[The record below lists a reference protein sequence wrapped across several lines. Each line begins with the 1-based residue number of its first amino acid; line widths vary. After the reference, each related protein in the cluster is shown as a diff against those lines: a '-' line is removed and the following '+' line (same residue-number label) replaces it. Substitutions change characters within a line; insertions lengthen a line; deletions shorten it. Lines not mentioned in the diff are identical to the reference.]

1 MATFLVG
8 LVILL
13 VGGYLYGVF
22 VERIFKPDDRKTPA
36 VQMEDGIDYV
46 PMSKWKNALINLLNI
61 AGTGPIFGPIQ
72 GILFGPIA
80 FITIPIGCVISGAT
94 HDYLSG
100 MMSLRQN
107 GTQMP
112 GIIRYTI
119 FFFVF

>member
-1 MATFLVG
+1 
-8 LVILL
+8 
-13 VGGYLYGVF
+13 
-22 VERIFKPDDRKTPA
+22 
-36 VQMEDGIDYV
+36 MEDGIDYV

-100 MMSLRQN
+100 MMSLRQDGKSSQQRVHTN
-107 GTQMP
+107 NHRLKVLPNQLKKLP
-112 GIIRYTI
+112 
-119 FFFVF
+119 

>member
-61 AGTGPIFGPIQ
+61 AGTGPILDRFREFCLDRLHLLQ
-72 GILFGPIA
+72 FQSD
-80 FITIPIGCVISGAT
+80 V
-94 HDYLSG
+94 
-100 MMSLRQN
+100 
-107 GTQMP
+107 
-112 GIIRYTI
+112 
-119 FFFVF
+119 